1 MPWSTCL
8 DQYQSFRSVPY
19 VKYMFSSD
27 TELPFT
33 EHPGHVGVPP
43 PPLVPPEPLPLD
55 PPPLDPV
62 FLVPEP
68 PLLPLPPDPPE
79 PPPPETEP
87 LPEALVP
94 LPPPVDFEEN
104 VAEPL

>member
-43 PPLVPPEPLPLD
+43 PPLVPPEPPPLE
-55 PPPLDPV
+55 PPPEPPPPEPV

-68 PLLPLPPDPPE
+68 PEPPPPGPPE
-79 PPPPETEP
+79 PPPPGTEP

-94 LPPPVDFEEN
+94 LPPPPVDLEE
-104 VAEPL
+104 

>member
-43 PPLVPPEPLPLD
+43 PPLVPPELPPLPPE
-55 PPPLDPV
+55 PPPLEPV
-62 FLVPEP
+62 FFVPAPPEP
-68 PLLPLPPDPPE
+68 PPLDPPE
-79 PPPPETEP
+79 PPPPATEP

-94 LPPPVDFEEN
+94 LPPPPVDFEEH
-104 VAEPL
+104 VP